1 MSDDKKRGEG
11 ERLVHEAEKV
21 IGKTIT
27 KKVKPVL
34 DTIPPPESPPDKGG
48 DKNGGQDSE

>member
-1 MSDDKKRGEG
+1 MSEDKKRGEG
-11 ERLVHEAEKV
+11 KRPAHQAEKV

-27 KKVKPVL
+27 KKPKPVL

>member
-1 MSDDKKRGEG
+1 MSDDKKRGEE
-11 ERLVHEAEKV
+11 ERPIREAEEV
-21 IGKTIT
+21 ISKTTI